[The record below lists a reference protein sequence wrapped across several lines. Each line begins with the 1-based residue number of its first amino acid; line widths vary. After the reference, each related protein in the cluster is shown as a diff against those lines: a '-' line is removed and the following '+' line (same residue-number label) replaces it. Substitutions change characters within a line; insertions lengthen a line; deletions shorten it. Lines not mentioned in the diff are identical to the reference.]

1 MHPNLPHSLSS
12 SINFSVPTKPSLSNL
27 SSLQSSFN
35 NPSSLINFKPV
46 GASIKT
52 IKPKKLHVV
61 SMSWDGPLSSVQLIL
76 QGRNIEL
83 SDNVK
88 SYVEE
93 KVGKSVRNHSH
104 LVREVDVR
112 LSARGGELGKGPKLR
127 RSEVT
132 LFTKKHGVIRAEEDA
147 ESLYGSIDM
156 VSSVIQRKLRKIK
169 DKDSDHGR
177 HMKGF
182 NRSKV
187 REPEPMRII
196 REEEE
201 EEVVPL
207 EEEVEIAAID
217 DENDFIQEIVRT
229 KYFDMPP
236 LTVTEAIEQLENVDH
251 DFYAFRN
258 EETGE
263 INILYK
269 RKEGGYGLIIPKQE
283 GKVEKVEP
291 LQVQP
296 KREPSLAE

>member
-1 MHPNLPHSLSS
+1 M
-12 SINFSVPTKPSLSNL
+12 
-27 SSLQSSFN
+27 
-35 NPSSLINFKPV
+35 
-46 GASIKT
+46 
-52 IKPKKLHVV
+52 
-61 SMSWDGPLSSVQLIL
+61 
-76 QGRNIEL
+76 
-83 SDNVK
+83 
-88 SYVEE
+88 
-93 KVGKSVRNHSH
+93 
-104 LVREVDVR
+104 
-112 LSARGGELGKGPKLR
+112 
-127 RSEVT
+127 
-132 LFTKKHGVIRAEEDA
+132 
-147 ESLYGSIDM
+147 
-156 VSSVIQRKLRKIK
+156 
-169 DKDSDHGR
+169 
-177 HMKGF
+177 
-182 NRSKV
+182 